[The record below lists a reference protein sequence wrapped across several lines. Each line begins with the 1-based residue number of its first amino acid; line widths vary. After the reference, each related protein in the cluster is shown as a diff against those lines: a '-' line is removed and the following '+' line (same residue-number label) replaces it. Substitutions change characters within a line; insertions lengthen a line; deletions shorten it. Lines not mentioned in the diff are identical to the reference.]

1 MHARVGKRPLIIKY
15 RTAEEERRHYCYGLN
30 HQKSSRAWH
39 YGARVSRTYVLSS
52 SSRLVYFVAHVRSGF
67 QRQYVCVVLTYRR
80 SSTPSRSRT
89 GPVRC
94 RRPRT
99 NYHGRSLSTPRDDH
113 GGRPERMQGHV
124 TPRLHVASRLDSVS
138 RRRLQ
143 LTLVVVV
150 VRWLLGAR
158 WTGCCC
164 WCFPPGPCTIP
175 MWRDVSRR
183 AGGTLPHLFL
193 TGTPAGE
200 ANHRHWRVS
209 D

>member
-39 YGARVSRTYVLSS
+39 YGARVSRTAYVRAFFEQPASLFRRTRSIGFSATVRVCGTYVQNIKHAESLTHRTSPLSAAKHQLPWS
-52 SSRLVYFVAHVRSGF
+52 FAFHATVRSWRPAGAHAGP
-67 QRQYVCVVLTYRR
+67 RH
-80 SSTPSRSRT
+80 SSLA
-89 GPVRC
+89 C
-94 RRPRT
+94 CI
-99 NYHGRSLSTPRDDH
+99 
-113 GGRPERMQGHV
+113 
-124 TPRLHVASRLDSVS
+124 ASRLDSVS

-143 LTLVVVV
+143 LALVVAV

-175 MWRDVSRR
+175 MWRDVSRGR
-183 AGGTLPHLFL
+183 QLAALPFSHRY
-193 TGTPAGE
+193 TG
-200 ANHRHWRVS
+200 RRS
-209 D
+209 QS